1 MLSPLEDARDDA
13 LAERLTEELYMV
25 ADDIMNPDPPGSP
38 GLPTRNRV
46 FAKPLRR
53 RWRWGKEY
61 LNLALKLSCWA
72 IGADHPPR
80 GLENVCIGFF
90 FWSHSD
96 ARSQACTSTFAD
108 PWH

>member
-72 IGADHPPR
+72 IGADHLPR
-80 GLENVCIGFF
+80 YLENVSIGFF

-96 ARSQACTSTFAD
+96 AGSQAGTSTFAH